1 MLEHVY
7 ERVSMARY
15 LSSVVIA
22 TDDERIRDEARRFGA
37 RVQMT
42 RPDHLSGTDRRSGV
56 RVPGCRAGREHSG

>member
-42 RPDHLSGTDRRSGV
+42 RPDHLSGTDRV
-56 RVPGCRAGREHSG
+56 VVVQPVQAA